1 MTKPVT
7 DLIALTALG
16 ETAPKVE
23 TFGSMTLTERPD
35 IALASLAMR
44 RGQSLSELA
53 GMVLPAPGALAQG
66 AGLTAFWAGQGQ
78 WMIEGPSRAHE
89 DFAAWVKTQAEGA
102 SVTEQTDGWVAFDVT
117 GEDVE
122 ALLERLV
129 NLPDA
134 AKATG
139 MATRTGLHHMSVFL
153 LRLAPDHCRI
163 WGMRSYAGSLWH
175 TLNEAAAR
183 LG

>member
-1 MTKPVT
+1 MTKTVT
-7 DLIALTALG
+7 NLIALTALG
-16 ETAPKVE
+16 GDAPRSETLGAL
-23 TFGSMTLTERPD
+23 TLTERPD
-35 IALASLAMR
+35 IALASLAVR

-53 GMVLPAPGALAQG
+53 GLALPEPGQLAQG

-78 WMIEGPSRAHE
+78 WMIEAEARAEE
-89 DFAAWVKTQAEGA
+89 DVAAWVKAQAPGA
-102 SVTEQTDGWVAFDVT
+102 SVTEQTDGWVAFDIT
-117 GEDVE
+117 GAGLD

-129 NLPDA
+129 NLPDT

-175 TLNEAAAR
+175 TLLEAAAR